1 MLLASAASATF
12 IAALSRLETH
22 GWRFSDALVQL
33 GASALT
39 AWVLQ
44 YLLVY
49 YPIDLFVG
57 HALELPEGDGL
68 VAVGAC
74 VVIISLVTV
83 MLARRGIRVPI

>member
-1 MLLASAASATF
+1 MNRFRTQ
-12 IAALSRLETH
+12 AALGAFVLGSV
-22 GWRFSDALVQL
+22 LVAPL

-44 YLLVY
+44 YVLVY

-68 VAVGAC
+68 AAVGAC